1 VQRLGDGHELA
12 PQAQLDQGFAHTR
25 RILIPP
31 RKRIGKN
38 HSGGAYCGPSRTRET
53 AMDKK
58 SIPIHPLR
66 SANITEGKS
75 RAPNRSMYYGMGY
88 KETDFGKPMVGVANG
103 HSTITPCNSGL
114 QKLADAAVRGIEE
127 AGGNPQ
133 IFGTPTISDGM
144 AMGTEGMKYS
154 LVSREVIA
162 DCIETCVQGQWM
174 DGVVVVGGCDKNMPG
189 GMMGILRAN
198 VPAIYVYGGTILP
211 GKWKGQDLNIVSV
224 FEAVGQ
230 NAAGKISDQEL
241 KDIEQHAIPGTGSCG
256 GMYTANTMSSAFEA
270 LGMSLPYSS
279 TMANPHD
286 EKQNSAKESA
296 RVLMEAIK
304 KDLKPRDIV
313 TKKALENAVA
323 VIMATGGSTNA
334 VLHFLAIAH
343 AAGVDWTIDD
353 FERIRKRTPV
363 LCDLK
368 PSGKYLAVDLHE
380 AGGIPQVMKILLKAG
395 LLHGDC
401 LTITGQTIA
410 ETLKDIPDQP
420 RADQDVIRRID
431 KPMYKEGHLAILKGN
446 LSPEGAV
453 AKITGLKNP
462 VITGPARVFDDEQSA
477 LQAILD
483 GKIKAGDVMVLR
495 YLGPKGGPGMPE
507 MLAPTGALIGAG
519 LGESVGLITDG
530 RFSGGTWG
538 MVVGHVAPEAA
549 AGGTI
554 AFVNEGDSITIDAH
568 KLQLQLNVPDAEIDK
583 RRAAWTAPQP
593 RYMRGVQAK
602 FAFNASSASKGAV
615 LDLYEAP
622 LK

>member
-1 VQRLGDGHELA
+1 
-12 PQAQLDQGFAHTR
+12 
-25 RILIPP
+25 
-31 RKRIGKN
+31 
-38 HSGGAYCGPSRTRET
+38 
-53 AMDKK
+53 MDKK
-58 SIPIHPLR
+58 TIPIQPLR
-66 SANITEGKS
+66 SDNITQGKS

-114 QKLADAAVRGIEE
+114 QKLADAAVQGIEE

-189 GMMGILRAN
+189 GLMGMLRAN

-211 GKWKGQDLNIVSV
+211 GKWKGEDLNIVSV

-270 LGMSLPYSS
+270 LGISLPYSS

-296 RVLMEAIK
+296 KVLLEAIR
-304 KDLKPRDIV
+304 KDIKPRDIV
-313 TKKALENAVA
+313 TRKAIENAVA

-343 AAGVDWTIDD
+343 AAEVEWTIED
-353 FERIRKRTPV
+353 FERVRKKTPV
-363 LCDLK
+363 ICDLK
-368 PSGKYLAVDLHE
+368 PSGKYLAVDLHR
-380 AGGIPQVMKILLKAG
+380 AGGIPQVMKILLNAG

-401 LTITGQTIA
+401 ITISGQTIA
-410 ETLKDIPDQP
+410 EVLADVPDQP
-420 RADQDVIRRID
+420 RADQDVIRPID

-446 LSPEGAV
+446 LSPEGSV

-554 AFVNEGDSITIDAH
+554 AFVKEGDSITIDAH
-568 KLQLQLNVPDAEIDK
+568 KLLLELNVPAEEIAK
-583 RRAAWTAPQP
+583 RKQGWQAPAP
-593 RYMRGVQAK
+593 RYTRGVQAK
-602 FAFNASSASKGAV
+602 FAFNAASASKGAV
-615 LDLYEAP
+615 LDNFS
-622 LK
+622 